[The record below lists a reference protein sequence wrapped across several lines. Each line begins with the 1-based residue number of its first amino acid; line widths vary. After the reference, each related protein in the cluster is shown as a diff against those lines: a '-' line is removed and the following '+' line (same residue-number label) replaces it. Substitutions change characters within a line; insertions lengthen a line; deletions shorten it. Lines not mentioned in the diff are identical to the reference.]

1 MQVRYLALAQCRRL
15 RIQCCHNCGLSRD
28 CGLDQIPSRG
38 APYVTGWPK
47 IKGEK
52 KKRLGKGGEAW
63 EVGGE
68 PEARNAGKE
77 VFPGRGYGQQQQV
90 TLRKKPSGPSLD
102 NVP

>member
-47 IKGEK
+47 IKGGK
-52 KKRLGKGGEAW
+52 KKRGW
-63 EVGGE
+63 
-68 PEARNAGKE
+68 GKE
-77 VFPGRGYGQQQQV
+77 EERLGRWEENQKPEMQV
-90 TLRKKPSGPSLD
+90 RKSFQDEGMGNSNK
-102 NVP
+102 

>member
-1 MQVRYLALAQCRRL
+1 M
-15 RIQCCHNCGLSRD
+15 
-28 CGLDQIPSRG
+28 SRG
-38 APYVTGWPK
+38 GQK
-47 IKGEK
+47 SKEKK
-52 KKRLGKGGEAW
+52 KKRLGKGGGEAW